1 MFGQKATVI
10 YQYLQLPVRRDQVH
24 PRNPWKDVNLSDY
37 ESHMSL
43 DSVHQLQALDEV
55 MKAQF
60 SSVDADTIMILGVA
74 GGNGL
79 EHIDS
84 NRVAH
89 VYGVDINEKY
99 LSVCQERY
107 PQLQGVFTPVLAD
120 VTDQDLSLSHAEFV
134 VANLVIEYIGYEAF
148 LNVLSLV
155 QPRYVSCVL
164 QVNEADGFVSQSPYE
179 QTFKD
184 IVNVYHHVD
193 EHSLTQR
200 MHEAGYIRTF
210 LDDKELPN
218 SKKLRRCDYM
228 FEA

>member
-1 MFGQKATVI
+1 M
-10 YQYLQLPVRRDQVH
+10 
-24 PRNPWKDVNLSDY
+24 NLSDY